1 MPNTKLWN
9 NNNNNKITQIFAPT
23 QDIILIEH
31 QKRTVPLGA
40 DY

>member
-1 MPNTKLWN
+1 MPNTKLW
-9 NNNNNKITQIFAPT
+9 NNNNKITQIFAPT

-31 QKRTVPLGA
+31 QKRTVPLEA